1 MDKFYRNRCI
11 INLCQTGQLT
21 QTQIAQSMEIS
32 QGRVSQLYGQ
42 FQEDF
47 AGRVQLALLP
57 AYSPQLNAAEPVWAW
72 LKGGQLNVGCC
83 QTLDELTRQVQKAFA
98 KLTENTEIIQQFFEH
113 PEVSF
118 Y

>member
-1 MDKFYRNRCI
+1 VKDL
-11 INLCQTGQLT
+11 LC
-21 QTQIAQSMEIS
+21 E
-32 QGRVSQLYGQ
+32 
-42 FQEDF
+42 EDF
-47 AGRVQLALLP
+47 AGRVQLARLP

-72 LKGGQLNVGCC
+72 LKGGQLKTGCC